1 MRYHALIPAAGESSR
16 FASDR
21 PKQYAP
27 LDGKPVLM
35 HAIERLAA
43 AFPLHMTYVAL
54 QVGDRWYDSEIGTH
68 PRVCALRC
76 GGSTRAETVRNA
88 LAMLPDVATDDWIV
102 VHDAARPCVD
112 PASLA
117 RLQRELA
124 DDAVGGILAVP
135 MVSALKR
142 AGDDGRVARTEPREG
157 LWQAQTP
164 QMFRYGVLRDA
175 FAQPGAGR
183 SVDEAQAVEALGLR
197 PRLVVG
203 HPNNLKISYSD
214 DLLLASAILAAMH
227 GAKI

>member
-1 MRYHALIPAAGESSR
+1 MRYHALIPAAGEGSR

-27 LDGKPVLM
+27 LDGKPVLL
-35 HAIERLAA
+35 HSIERLAA
-43 AFPLHMTYVAL
+43 GFPLHMTYVAL
-54 QVGDRWYDSEIGTH
+54 AAGDRWYDREVGAR
-68 PRVCALRC
+68 PRVTALRC

-88 LAMLPDVATDDWIV
+88 LAEVRDAAADDWIV

-124 DDAVGGILAVP
+124 DDAVGGILAIPV
-135 MVSALKR
+135 VSALKR
-142 AGDDGRVARTEPREG
+142 GDGDGRVARTEPREG

-164 QMFRYGVLRDA
+164 QMFRYGVLREA
-175 FAQPGAGR
+175 FTRSGALQA
-183 SVDEAQAVEALGLR
+183 VDEAQAVEALGLR

-203 HPNNLKISYSD
+203 HPNNLKVSYPD
-214 DLLLASAILAAMH
+214 DLLLASAILAALH
-227 GAKI
+227 GAKS